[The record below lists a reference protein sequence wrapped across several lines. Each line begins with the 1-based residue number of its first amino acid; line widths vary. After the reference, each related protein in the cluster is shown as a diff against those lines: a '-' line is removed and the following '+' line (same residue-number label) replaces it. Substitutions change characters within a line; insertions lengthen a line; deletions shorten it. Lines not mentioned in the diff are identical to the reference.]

1 MLTPGLGKHGL
12 PMKPPTQSVKA
23 AHYHAGRILGLC
35 LLAASIGGCRTGGV
49 ASTSNPG
56 DLQDEAFGQVVR
68 VNAEQGFV
76 ILDCLAPP
84 RPGEE
89 LAVWRGETKVAWV
102 RATERRRPPFVAAD
116 VIAGEPRR
124 GDVARAER
132 FTPEAASETRP

>member
-1 MLTPGLGKHGL
+1 
-12 PMKPPTQSVKA
+12 MKPSGQLLTASR
-23 AHYHAGRILGLC
+23 YDAGRIICLC
-35 LLAASIGGCRTGGV
+35 LLAAAVGGCRTAVGGRATDSGV
-49 ASTSNPG
+49 IP
-56 DLQDEAFGQVVR
+56 DEAWGQVVR
-68 VNAEQGFV
+68 VNSELGFV
-76 ILDCLAPP
+76 ILDCLVPP

-132 FTPEAASETRP
+132 VTTEATAETQP

>member
-1 MLTPGLGKHGL
+1 
-12 PMKPPTQSVKA
+12 MKPPSQSVA
-23 AHYHAGRILGLC
+23 AARYDAGRIICLC
-35 LLAASIGGCRTGGV
+35 LLAAAVVGCRTSAGGR
-49 ASTSNPG
+49 AG
-56 DLQDEAFGQVVR
+56 EAGALQEEAFGQVVR
-68 VNAEQGFV
+68 VNSELGFV
-76 ILDCLAPP
+76 ILDCLVPP

-132 FTPEAASETRP
+132 VAPEATSETQP